1 MPARLSSIQSSFQKS
16 AGISHNTTL
25 SVNPKTEKN
34 PLPTGAHHL
43 SPAHTSGVMNTC
55 PGAGN
60 CQKTCL
66 HFAGN
71 PAYMA
76 GKINKRKR
84 QTLAFATN
92 NGLYVETLALAIS
105 RQVYKNNGERSAVR
119 LNATS
124 DIQWENVP
132 FTLGSDSAYYIR
144 SNYGLNVNAGFYDS
158 ILHFIRDNGLPVIAY
173 DYTKIKRDWVKC
185 RELGYFLTASY
196 DGNDNSANHKIC
208 RDAIQNSVNVAV
220 AFKLKKSQDLPT
232 YIENFLG
239 YDGRTFAVA
248 DGDLTDARYSDSQA
262 GQIIGLRFKIPRG
275 IPHINADILNFCY
288 S

>member
-1 MPARLSSIQSSFQKS
+1 MPARLSSVQSGYQKY
-16 AGISHNTTL
+16 GDISHNTVL
-25 SVNPKTEKN
+25 SINPKTDKN
-34 PLPTGAHHL
+34 PDPTGAHHL
-43 SPAHTSGVMNTC
+43 SPANTSGVINTC
-55 PGAGN
+55 PGAGF

-92 NGLYVETLALAIS
+92 SGLYVETLALAIS

-124 DIQWENVP
+124 DIQWENIS
-132 FTLGSDSAYYIR
+132 FNLSADSSHYIR
-144 SNYGLNVNAGFYDS
+144 SNYGLNVNSGYYDS
-158 ILHFIRDNGLPVIAY
+158 ILHFIVDNGLPVICY
-173 DYTKIKRDWVKC
+173 DYTKIKRNWAKC
-185 RELGYFLTASY
+185 RELRYFLTASY
-196 DGNDNSANHKIC
+196 DGNLNSQNHKIC
-208 RDAIQNSVNVAV
+208 RDAIENNVNVAV
-220 AFKLKKSQDLPT
+220 AFNIKKSQELPL
-232 YIENFLG
+232 YVQDFLG
-239 YDGRTFAVA
+239 YDGRVFTVA
-248 DGDLTDARYSDSQA
+248 DGDLTDARYSDTQS

-275 IPHINADILNFCY
+275 IPYLNSDILNFCY

>member
-1 MPARLSSIQSSFQKS
+1 MPVRLSSIQSGYQKYS
-16 AGISHNTTL
+16 DISHNTLL
-25 SVNPKTEKN
+25 SLNQKTDKN
-34 PLPTGAHHL
+34 PDPTGAHHL
-43 SPAHTSGVMNTC
+43 SPANTSGVINTC
-55 PGAGN
+55 PGAGF

-84 QTLAFATN
+84 QTIAFATN
-92 NGLYVETLALAIS
+92 KGLYVETLALAIS
-105 RQVYKNNGERSAVR
+105 RQVHKNKGKMSAVR

-124 DIQWENVP
+124 DIQWENIP

-144 SNYGLNVNAGFYDS
+144 SNYDINVNAGFYDS
-158 ILHFIRDNGLPVIAY
+158 ILHFIKDNGLPVISY
-173 DYTKIKRDWVKC
+173 DYTKIRRDWATC

-196 DGNDNSANHKIC
+196 DGNKNIANHKVC
-208 RDAIQNSVNVAV
+208 RDAIENSVNVAV
-220 AFKLKKSQDLPT
+220 AFKLKKSEELPLYIQD
-232 YIENFLG
+232 FLG
-239 YDGRTFAVA
+239 HDGRVFNVA
-248 DGDLTDARYSDSQA
+248 DGDVTDARYNDTQS

-275 IPHINADILNFCY
+275 IPHLNADILNFCY